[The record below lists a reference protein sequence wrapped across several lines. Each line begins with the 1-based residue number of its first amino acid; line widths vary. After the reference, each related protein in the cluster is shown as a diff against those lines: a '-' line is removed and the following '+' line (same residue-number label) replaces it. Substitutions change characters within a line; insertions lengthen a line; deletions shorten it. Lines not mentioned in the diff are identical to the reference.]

1 MTDSNR
7 HKRSAIFLGSTI
19 LKYLLPIQLSGFLLM
34 DTIQIDYAWAY
45 FEMKPASQVNCMR
58 K

>member
-7 HKRSAIFLGSTI
+7 HKGSAIFLDSSI
-19 LKYLLPIQLSGFLLM
+19 LKYLLPNQLRGFLLM

-45 FEMKPASQVNCMR
+45 FEMKPASQVNCLR